1 MSPMDSTGMDDYG
14 EAVQRLATSIGA
26 LTFGRFTL
34 TSGGTSNFYFD
45 GRLLTLHPEG
55 SRLVGRAM
63 LQLVLERG
71 AEAIAGPTLGADPIV
86 TSVAVLSQM
95 NGTPVSAAIVRP
107 EAKGHGRGKL
117 IEGPSVQGKKV
128 AVVDDTCTTGRSL
141 LHAVDAVEA
150 EGGEVV
156 GVLCILDRHEG
167 GGEKIRERGYE
178 LTALLEGDESGG
190 VSPAGQVGGPQ

>member
-1 MSPMDSTGMDDYG
+1 MNDYG
-14 EAVQRLATSIGA
+14 AAVQRLATAIGA
-26 LTFGRFTL
+26 LTSGRFTL
-34 TSGGTSNFYFD
+34 TSGGTSSFYFD
-45 GRLLTLHPEG
+45 GRLLTLNPEG
-55 SRLVGRAM
+55 CRLVGSAM
-63 LQLVLERG
+63 LQLALERG

-86 TSVAVLSQM
+86 ASVAVLSQM

-117 IEGPSVQGKKV
+117 IEGPSVRGKKV
-128 AVVDDTCTTGRSL
+128 AVVDDTCTTGKSL

-167 GGEKIRERGYE
+167 GGEEIRKRGYE
-178 LTALLEGDESGG
+178 FAALLKADEGGG
-190 VSPAGQVGGPQ
+190 ISPALQAGRPQ